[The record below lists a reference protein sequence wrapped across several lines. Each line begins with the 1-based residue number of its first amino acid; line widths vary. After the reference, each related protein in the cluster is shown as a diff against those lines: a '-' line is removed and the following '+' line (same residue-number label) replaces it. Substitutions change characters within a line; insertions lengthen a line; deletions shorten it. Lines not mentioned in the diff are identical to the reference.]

1 MVTKTKSTNSKKAA
15 AKKPAAKKPAAKKPA
30 AKKVVAKKPVAKKA
44 VAKKVVA
51 KKPAPKKA
59 VVKKVVAKKPAA
71 KKAVAKKPVAKKPA
85 AKKVVAKKSVAKKP
99 AAKKVVAKKVV
110 AKKVVAKKPVAKAV
124 VKKAVATKSVAKV
137 DVKKVITKKPE
148 AKPIAKKATPAID
161 KERIAKVAERKRVDA
176 GNFAIASMV
185 PQKTVAEKIEAKK
198 AHPMRIERGD
208 IKANLLG
215 PVDWIPAYK
224 AKPGEEYM
232 NDQQLEHFK
241 YVLTEWKKELT
252 RSADITVGHMKEDVE
267 NYSDMADRATHEEEF
282 SLELRTRDREYKL
295 LKKIDEA
302 IMKIKDGSFG
312 YCDSCGV
319 EIGLPRLEVRPT
331 ATLCI
336 DCKTVE
342 EIRERQLTF

>member
-1 MVTKTKSTNSKKAA
+1 
-15 AKKPAAKKPAAKKPA
+15 
-30 AKKVVAKKPVAKKA
+30 VA
-44 VAKKVVA
+44 
-51 KKPAPKKA
+51 
-59 VVKKVVAKKPAA
+59 
-71 KKAVAKKPVAKKPA
+71 
-85 AKKVVAKKSVAKKP
+85 
-99 AAKKVVAKKVV
+99 
-110 AKKVVAKKPVAKAV
+110 KPVAKAP
-124 VKKAVATKSVAKV
+124 AV
-137 DVKKVITKKPE
+137 
-148 AKPIAKKATPAID
+148 D
-161 KERIAKVAERKRVDA
+161 KEHMAKVAERKRVDA
-176 GNFAIASMV
+176 GNFAVASIV
-185 PQKTVAEKIEAKK
+185 PQKTLAEKIEAKK
-198 AHPMRIERGD
+198 AHPMKIERSD

-224 AKPGEEYM
+224 AKAGEEYM
-232 NDQQLEHFK
+232 NDTQLDHFRH
-241 YVLTEWKKELT
+241 VLTEWKKELT

-267 NYSDMADRATHEEEF
+267 NYSDMADRATQEEEF

-302 IMKIKDGSFG
+302 LMKIKDGSFG